1 MTDKAPGNATGRT
14 PSQTVGPYLHIGL
27 TPGRF
32 GVREIFSAV
41 VADAGVPGTHIRI
54 EGRMLDGAGAIMP
67 DAMLEIWQADAE
79 GRYAHP
85 ADGRPPASNSFRGF
99 GRAATD
105 DNGSFFFA
113 TVKPGAVAGPGGK
126 PQAPHINVGLFA
138 RGMLKRLFTRIYFAG
153 EPANASDPILALVPP
168 ERLTTLLAKPD
179 PAKPGSWRFDI
190 HLQGTNETVFFDA

>member
-67 DAMLEIWQADAE
+67 DAMLEI
-79 GRYAHP
+79 
-85 ADGRPPASNSFRGF
+85 
-99 GRAATD
+99 
-105 DNGSFFFA
+105 
-113 TVKPGAVAGPGGK
+113 
-126 PQAPHINVGLFA
+126 
-138 RGMLKRLFTRIYFAG
+138 
-153 EPANASDPILALVPP
+153 
-168 ERLTTLLAKPD
+168 
-179 PAKPGSWRFDI
+179 
-190 HLQGTNETVFFDA
+190 